1 MLLLKLVSA
10 YVMLR
15 KMSKWSSC
23 TPTIVSMEKV
33 FTEAVVSLILQKLW
47 EGRTVKW
54 QSCD

>member
-23 TPTIVSMEKV
+23 TLTIVSMEKV
-33 FTEAVVSLILQKLW
+33 FMEAVVSLILQKLW
-47 EGRTVKW
+47 EGSTVKW